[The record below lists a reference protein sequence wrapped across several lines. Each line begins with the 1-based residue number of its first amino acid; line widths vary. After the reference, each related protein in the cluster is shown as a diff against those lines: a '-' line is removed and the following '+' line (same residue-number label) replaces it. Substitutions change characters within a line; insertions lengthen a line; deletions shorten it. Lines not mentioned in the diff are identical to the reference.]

1 MTPAEKKYM
10 KMLGD
15 MVEYDYQCWDSAT
28 VKFAYKPVI
37 IIPTRMEK
45 IAGWWFFHCQLIGD
59 YDGFYHRDGMVRIAC
74 NYFKHDI
81 HNTLC
86 CKFTGTGERVSR
98 E

>member
-45 IAGWWFFHCQLIGD
+45 IAGWWFFYCQLIGKHD
-59 YDGFYHRDGMVRIAC
+59 DFYHRDGMVRIAC
-74 NYFKHDI
+74 NDLVKNCRQPSCNNI
-81 HNTLC
+81 QPVV
-86 CKFTGTGERVSR
+86 E
-98 E
+98 